1 MNENLR
7 KFDRL
12 DVRLAALVKPVEV
25 GATSVKATI
34 VNLGPEGAFC
44 QAESLIPQ
52 GTHVIV
58 SFGIADMNIS
68 VNADGIVRW
77 VSQAKG
83 REGIGVHFTQI
94 TKEEKDAVYR
104 YILIK
109 HAESRGLI

>member
-1 MNENLR
+1 MSENQR

-12 DVRLAALVKPVEV
+12 EVRLPARLQAVEE

-44 QAESLIPQ
+44 QAESVIEQ

-77 VSQAKG
+77 VSRTEG
-83 REGIGVHFTQI
+83 REGIGVHFTRI

-109 HAESRGLI
+109 HAESRGLL

>member
-1 MNENLR
+1 MYDNLR

-12 DVRLAALVKPVEV
+12 EVRLPARVQSAEV
-25 GATSVKATI
+25 DGPSVKATI

-44 QAESLIPQ
+44 RAEDLIAQ

-58 SFGIADMNIS
+58 SFGIADMNIA

-77 VSQAKG
+77 VSEAEG
-83 REGIGVHFTQI
+83 RRGIGVHFTRI
-94 TKEEKDAVYR
+94 SKEEKDAVYR

>member
-1 MNENLR
+1 MSENLR

-12 DVRLAALVKPVEV
+12 EVRLPARVLPV
-25 GATSVKATI
+25 GDDGSSVKATI

-44 QAESLIPQ
+44 QSESLIPQ

-58 SFGIADMNIS
+58 SFGIADMNVS

-77 VSQAKG
+77 VSQAEG
-83 REGIGVHFTQI
+83 REGIGIHFTRI

-109 HAESRGLI
+109 HAESRGLL